1 MWKRAGLGVPCYD
14 RRMPDSVSTDGDV
27 ATTTAWFVYVLRCKD
42 GTLYTG
48 IATDVE
54 RRLAEHRGPGGRGAK
69 YLRGRQPLELVMSRS
84 VGARKIALRVEHR
97 IKRLARAEK
106 EALLRDEARVERMVA
121 GVTEL
126 TQDSS

>member
-1 MWKRAGLGVPCYD
+1 MGAPCYD
-14 RRMPDSVSTDGDV
+14 RDMPNSMSSEGDV

-84 VGARKIALRVEHR
+84 VGAREIALRVEHR

-106 EALLRDEARVERMVA
+106 EALLRDGSAVERMVA
-121 GVTEL
+121 DVAEL
-126 TQDSS
+126 THGVQ

>member
-1 MWKRAGLGVPCYD
+1 MPCYD
-14 RRMPDSVSTDGDV
+14 RGMPDSVNTGSDV

-84 VGARKIALRVEHR
+84 VGAREIALRVEHR
-97 IKRLARAEK
+97 IKRLARVEK
-106 EALLRDEARVERMVA
+106 EALLRDEARVEILVDDARRC
-121 GVTEL
+121 
-126 TQDSS
+126 

>member
-1 MWKRAGLGVPCYD
+1 MLNS
-14 RRMPDSVSTDGDV
+14 MSSEGDV

-84 VGARKIALRVEHR
+84 VGAREIALRVEHR

-106 EALLRDEARVERMVA
+106 EALLRDGSAVVRMVA
-121 GVTEL
+121 EAAEL
-126 TQDSS
+126 THGVR

>member
-1 MWKRAGLGVPCYD
+1 
-14 RRMPDSVSTDGDV
+14 MPDSVSPDNDV

-54 RRLAEHRGPGGRGAK
+54 RRLAEHRGPGNRGAK
-69 YLRGRQPLELVMSRS
+69 YLRGRQPLELLMSRV
-84 VGARKIALRVEHR
+84 VGAREIALRVEHR

-106 EALLRDEARVERMVA
+106 ETLLRDEGAVERIVA
-121 GVTEL
+121 GAGGK
-126 TQDSS
+126 

>member
-1 MWKRAGLGVPCYD
+1 MGVPCYD
-14 RRMPDSVSTDGDV
+14 RGMPDPAAIEGDAP
-27 ATTTAWFVYVLRCKD
+27 ATVAWFVYVLRCKD

-84 VGARKIALRVEHR
+84 VGAREIALRVEHR

-106 EALLRDEARVERMVA
+106 EALLRDEARVERIVKEA
-121 GVTEL
+121 GGE
-126 TQDSS
+126 

>member
-1 MWKRAGLGVPCYD
+1 MGAPCYD
-14 RRMPDSVSTDGDV
+14 RDMPNSMSSEGDV

-84 VGARKIALRVEHR
+84 VGAREIALRVEHR

-106 EALLRDEARVERMVA
+106 EALLRDEAAVERMVA
-121 GVTEL
+121 DVAEL
-126 TQDSS
+126 THGVQ

>member
-1 MWKRAGLGVPCYD
+1 MGVACYD
-14 RRMPDSVSTDGDV
+14 RGMPDSVAPESETL
-27 ATTTAWFVYVLRCKD
+27 ATVMWSVYVLRCKD

-48 IATDVE
+48 IATDVD

-84 VGARKIALRVEHR
+84 VGAREIALRVEHR

-106 EALLRDEARVERMVA
+106 EALLRDGGAVERMVA
-121 GVTEL
+121 EAGGE
-126 TQDSS
+126 